1 VALTSHIIA
10 PEAVIPN
17 PLLKPLSFLIGDWR
31 TEGSHPMLPGIALHG
46 RASFAWS
53 DGGAFLIWRSE
64 IDEPQIPSGIA
75 IFGTDDD
82 TKECSMLYFD
92 ERSVSRR
99 YMVALRTDEWRWW
112 RDSPTL
118 SQRCTAT
125 LEDDGNRMVARG
137 EMNRGGGWEPDLQ
150 LTYTRVR

>member
-1 VALTSHIIA
+1 MATTIA
-10 PEAVIPN
+10 REAVIPN

-31 TEGSHPMLPGIALHG
+31 TEGSHPLIPGIALHG
-46 RASFAWS
+46 RASFEWA

-75 IFGTDDD
+75 ILGTDDD

-92 ERSVSRR
+92 ERGVSRR
-99 YMVALRTDEWRWW
+99 YLVALRSDEWRWW
-112 RDSPTL
+112 RDYPNL
-118 SQRCTAT
+118 SQRCTAA
-125 LEDDGNRMVARG
+125 LEDGGNRLVARG
-137 EMNRGGGWEPDLQ
+137 EMNRGGGWEADLQ

>member
-1 VALTSHIIA
+1 MATTIA
-10 PEAVIPN
+10 REAVIPN

-31 TEGSHPMLPGIALHG
+31 TEGSHPLMPGIALHG
-46 RASFAWS
+46 RASFEWT

-75 IFGTDDD
+75 ILGTDDD
-82 TKECSMLYFD
+82 SKECSMLYFD
-92 ERSVSRR
+92 ERGVSRR
-99 YMVALRTDEWRWW
+99 YLVALRNDEWRWW
-112 RDSPTL
+112 RDSPKL

-125 LEDDGNRMVARG
+125 LEDGGNRMVARG
-137 EMNRGGGWEPDLQ
+137 EMNRGGGWEADLQ